1 MLTFAVCDDD
11 PAQREQGA
19 ALLRDYLGEQP
30 GLTGRVLPFSSGQE
44 LLEAAREQGGF
55 DLYLLD
61 IIMPGLNG
69 IETGLRLREM
79 GAGGE
84 IIYLTSS
91 ADYAVDSYNVRAFF
105 YLVRP
110 VERDKLFS
118 VLERAVERLQR
129 RRSEGVLVET
139 PAGARRLLLERILY
153 VERKGRRLRYYCTD
167 GTVDSQTIQVSFRD
181 AVGPLLAHRQF
192 CLCGASFLL
201 NLEHVAGVDA
211 NSARLDNG
219 GEVFLPRAAA
229 AAFKSAWGRYW
240 LEGR

>member
-1 MLTFAVCDDD
+1 M
-11 PAQREQGA
+11 
-19 ALLRDYLGEQP
+19 
-30 GLTGRVLPFSSGQE
+30 
-44 LLEAAREQGGF
+44 
-55 DLYLLD
+55 
-61 IIMPGLNG
+61 
-69 IETGLRLREM
+69 
-79 GAGGE
+79 
-84 IIYLTSS
+84 
-91 ADYAVDSYNVRAFF
+91 
-105 YLVRP
+105 
-110 VERDKLFS
+110 
-118 VLERAVERLQR
+118 ERLQR

-139 PAGARRLLLERILY
+139 PTGARRLLLERILY